1 MNMNRVK
8 RDKRYLQDI
17 KSLVTDLRNWESI

>member
-17 KSLVTDLRNWESI
+17 KSLVTDLRNRESI